1 MFNIAKYIFIFKK
14 YFRNT
19 TAAAFCLL
27 PVITSSV
34 FLTPA
39 ITVRGPVAQIPSR
52 TIRHRDTLYIP
63 AAAIA
68 RAYGL
73 TLTEENGTSFVFTS
87 HDCRLE
93 LRAGKREA
101 VINGA
106 IVEMSGPADWVD
118 GRLVV
123 PIYMALT
130 ILPSRFP
137 RGEMDLLPPPSEGIR
152 IMLDPGHGGV
162 DPGAVGEGGLLEKD
176 VVLEITRKVKALLEI
191 KGYDVFMTRDKDR
204 FISLQKR
211 ARMANRRKVD
221 LFVSIHANAAVN
233 HLAQGTETFYYAP
246 ASDPLA
252 RALAILENAVLKLEP
267 QGDNGNTRD
276 PSQTVEK
283 NGRLT
288 DSIHAAQSVQKKIS
302 KVTSCPDRGIKAAE
316 FYVLKKTQMPSIL
329 VETGFLSHSGERELL
344 ANRNYRD
351 RMARAIARGISDYI
365 GAYPNNGS
373 RRVSSAGQ
381 PYARH
386 GDAGDAERIVE
397 EP

>member
-1 MFNIAKYIFIFKK
+1 MFKITENIFIFKN

-27 PVITSSV
+27 PIITSSF
-34 FLTPA
+34 FLAPA

-52 TIRHRDTLYIP
+52 TIRYQDTLYIP
-63 AAAIA
+63 VAAIA

-93 LRAGKREA
+93 LRPGNREA
-101 VINGA
+101 IINGE
-106 IVEMSGPADWVD
+106 IVEMSGPANWVG

-137 RGEMDLLPPPSEGIR
+137 PGEMDLLPPPSEGIR
-152 IMLDPGHGGV
+152 IMLDPGHGGI
-162 DPGAVGEGGLLEKD
+162 DPGAVGEGGLREKD
-176 VVLEITRKVKALLEI
+176 VVLEITRKVKDLLVI
-191 KGYDVFMTRDKDR
+191 KGYDVFMTRNKDQ
-204 FISLQKR
+204 FISLRKR

-233 HLAQGTETFYYAP
+233 HLARGTETFYYAT

-252 RALAILENAVLKLEP
+252 RALAALENAVLRLEP
-267 QGDNGNTRD
+267 QGDNGTIRD
-276 PSQTVEK
+276 SSQTGEK
-283 NGRLT
+283 NGRLNN
-288 DSIHAAQSVQKKIS
+288 SIHAAQAVQKKIS
-302 KVTSCPDRGIKAAE
+302 KVTSCSDRGIKAAE

-344 ANRNYRD
+344 ANSNYRN
-351 RMARAIARGISDYI
+351 RMARAIARGISDYLD
-365 GAYPNNGS
+365 S
-373 RRVSSAGQ
+373 RVNQKESVH
-381 PYARH
+381 P
-386 GDAGDAERIVE
+386 E
-397 EP
+397 

>member
-1 MFNIAKYIFIFKK
+1 MFNITIYIYIFKK

-19 TAAAFCLL
+19 VAGAFCLL
-27 PVITSSV
+27 PIITSSV
-34 FLTPA
+34 FLAPA
-39 ITVRGPVAQIPSR
+39 ITVRGPVTQIPSR

-63 AAAIA
+63 VAAIA

-73 TLTEENGTSFVFTS
+73 TLTEENGVSFIFTS

-93 LRAGKREA
+93 LRPGKREA
-101 VINGA
+101 VINGE
-106 IVEMSGPADWVD
+106 IVEMDGPADWVA
-118 GRLVV
+118 GRLIV
-123 PIYMALT
+123 PIYMALIT
-130 ILPSRFP
+130 LPSRFP
-137 RGEMDLLPPPSEGIR
+137 PGEIELLPPPTEGIC
-152 IMLDPGHGGV
+152 IMLDPGHGGL

-176 VVLEITRKVKALLEI
+176 VVLEITRKVKALLEM
-191 KGYDVFMTRDKDR
+191 KGYDVFMTRNKDR

-252 RALAILENAVLKLEP
+252 RALATLENAVLKLEP
-267 QGDNGNTRD
+267 QGDNGTTRNSS
-276 PSQTVEK
+276 PTGEK

-288 DSIHAAQSVQKKIS
+288 NSIHAARAVQKKIR

-329 VETGFLSHSGERELL
+329 VETGFLSHTGERELL
-344 ANRNYRD
+344 ASSNYRD
-351 RMARAIARGISDYI
+351 RMARAIARGISDYLDFQ
-365 GAYPNNGS
+365 GNRGTD
-373 RRVSSAGQ
+373 SSGM
-381 PYARH
+381 
-386 GDAGDAERIVE
+386 
-397 EP
+397 

>member
-1 MFNIAKYIFIFKK
+1 MFKITEKIYIFKK

-19 TAAAFCLL
+19 TAAACCLL
-27 PVITSSV
+27 PIITSSV
-34 FLTPA
+34 FLIPA

-63 AAAIA
+63 VAAIA

-73 TLTEENGTSFVFTS
+73 TLTEENGISYVFTS

-93 LRAGKREA
+93 LRPGDREA
-101 VINGA
+101 LINGEV
-106 IVEMSGPADWVD
+106 VEMDGPADWVA

-130 ILPSRFP
+130 TLPSRFP
-137 RGEMDLLPPPSEGIR
+137 PGEIDLLPPPDEGIC
-152 IMLDPGHGGV
+152 IMLDPGHGGI

-191 KGYDVFMTRDKDR
+191 KGYDVFMTRNKDR

-252 RALAILENAVLKLEP
+252 RALAVLENAVLKLEP
-267 QGDNGNTRD
+267 QSGNGNARD
-276 PSQTVEK
+276 SSPNEEK
-283 NGRLT
+283 NGRLNN
-288 DSIHAAQSVQKKIS
+288 SIHAARSVQKQIRR
-302 KVTSCPDRGIKAAE
+302 VTSCPDRGIKAAE

-329 VETGFLSHSGERELL
+329 VETGFLSHTGERELL
-344 ANRNYRD
+344 ADSNYRD
-351 RMARAIARGISDYI
+351 KMARAIARGISDYI
-365 GAYPNNGS
+365 DLWGN
-373 RRVSSAGQ
+373 RKTDSSGM
-381 PYARH
+381 
-386 GDAGDAERIVE
+386 
-397 EP
+397 